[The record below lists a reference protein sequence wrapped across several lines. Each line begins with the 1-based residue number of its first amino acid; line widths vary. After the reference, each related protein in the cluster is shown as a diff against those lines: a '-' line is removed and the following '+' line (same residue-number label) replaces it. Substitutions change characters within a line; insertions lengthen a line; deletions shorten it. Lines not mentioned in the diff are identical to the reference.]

1 MGTQKQADAIAE
13 CQLMAMFG
21 ETIESEK
28 EWMKKV
34 GKRKSS
40 VESPSRLIPA
50 QMQASN
56 TYDDIIN
63 EK

>member
-1 MGTQKQADAIAE
+1 
-13 CQLMAMFG
+13 MAMFG